1 MELDIRTQHP
11 QIPVNLSGLNRWLRA
26 SLRRLHHPQAEL
38 SVLLTDDTVLRR
50 LNRRYRGLDRATD
63 ILSFGMREQRRAQD
77 PLPPCADLLGD
88 LVVSLPT
95 VRRQAEA
102 AGRAFGAELREVLAH
117 GLLHLL
123 GYEHARPADAR
134 RMFALQASLAA
145 PGAGR
150 R

>member
-1 MELDIRTQHP
+1 MELDIRTQYP
-11 QIPVNLSGLNRWLRA
+11 QIPVDLSGLQRWLRA
-26 SLRRLHHPQAEL
+26 CLRRLRHTQAGL
-38 SVLLTDDTVLRR
+38 SVLLTDDAAIRR
-50 LNRRYRGLDRATD
+50 LNRRYRGVDRATD

-95 VRRQAEA
+95 VRRQAA
-102 AGRAFGAELREVLAH
+102 ASGRAFGAELREVLAH

-134 RMFALQASLAA
+134 RMFAFQASLAA
-145 PGAGR
+145 SGAGR
-150 R
+150 H